1 MAALAVPSY
10 FGDLAFSAFDPGC
23 LGDPAQIGRVERSV
37 EMKGIGDAIEAGVRD
52 MGQPREAVLKR
63 HGLVQRIVAEAARDA
78 LRPAPKPILLERQHA
93 EAAPDLPRS
102 DEPTSEIQSLMP

>member
-63 HGLVQRIVAEAARDA
+63 HGLVQRIVAEAARD
-78 LRPAPKPILLERQHA
+78 
-93 EAAPDLPRS
+93 RS
-102 DEPTSEIQSLMP
+102 EEHTSELQSLMRISYAVFCLKKNNATQ

>member
-1 MAALAVPSY
+1 
-10 FGDLAFSAFDPGC
+10 
-23 LGDPAQIGRVERSV
+23 
-37 EMKGIGDAIEAGVRD
+37 MKGIGDAIEAGVRD

-93 EAAPDLPRS
+93 EAAPDLPEGVHIDVAELAPVGGLDPQLRS
-102 DEPTSEIQSLMP
+102 EEHTSELQSLMRHS